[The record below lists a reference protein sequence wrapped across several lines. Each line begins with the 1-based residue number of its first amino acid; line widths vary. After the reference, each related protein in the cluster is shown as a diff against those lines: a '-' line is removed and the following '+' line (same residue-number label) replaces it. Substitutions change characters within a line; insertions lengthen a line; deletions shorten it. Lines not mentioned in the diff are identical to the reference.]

1 MTFFGMAGRTAV
13 ITGAGSGIGAA
24 CAPMLGA
31 AGAHAVALDLD
42 RDAAAATANDVGGE
56 AVAADVSDPEAVQRA
71 LTAAAARSGAI
82 DVLLNNAGIALDTH
96 CFADTETSHFL
107 RHIEVN
113 MLFVINGIRMGA
125 ALRAPRSAIVNTA
138 SVQGLFAVPGY
149 VSYAA
154 SNCGVVGLT
163 KVAAME
169 LGPGGIRVNAV
180 SPTTVDTPMLH
191 AVPAGGSGGRRVR
204 ERLGPGRHHRRRS
217 RRGSRALPGCRRLPG
232 DQWAGNRDRQRH
244 HRWHQLSPLVTRA

>member
-1 MTFFGMAGRTAV
+1 M

-107 RHIEVN
+107 RHLEVN

-125 ALRAPRSAIVNTA
+125 ALRASSIGDR
-138 SVQGLFAVPGY
+138 Q
-149 VSYAA
+149 
-154 SNCGVVGLT
+154 
-163 KVAAME
+163 
-169 LGPGGIRVNAV
+169 
-180 SPTTVDTPMLH
+180 H
-191 AVPAGGSGGRRVR
+191 
-204 ERLGPGRHHRRRS
+204 RLGPGVVRRS
-217 RRGSRALPGCRRLPG
+217 RVRLVRSLELWGGGTDEGRCNGIGARRHSSQRRQPDHRRHADAACRSRWGLRRSPYSGTPWRWAASSTPITSRLSCTSWLPTIAL
-232 DQWAGNRDRQRH
+232 
-244 HRWHQLSPLVTRA
+244 